1 MRKLLLL
8 VAFLFSTQIAEASHL
23 YRLMMVRAAP
33 GKLPDL
39 IELYEKRMPVYDT
52 SGDKRPMWM
61 RHTQGDQWDL
71 LFIYPMGSFGEYYAA
86 DRISRRE
93 KAAADSDISQEEF
106 TRLFYEATA
115 WHEDIY
121 MDGPPLDELKK
132 AYDAGGYFH
141 AEIFVA
147 LAGKQDELRKERDM
161 ENAFRRAVGRVENF
175 TFTHV
180 QGAAWSLVSLAFYR
194 DLAHFAEPSGA
205 SPEQTDAAAKAAGF
219 ESARSIGTYMRS
231 LIDYHHDTLGV
242 TLK

>member
-8 VAFLFSTQIAEASHL
+8 VAFSFSTHIAEASHL
-23 YRLMMVRAAP
+23 YRLMMARAAP

-39 IELYEKRMPVYDT
+39 IELYEKRMPVYDA
-52 SGDKRPMWM
+52 SGDERPMWM

-86 DRISRRE
+86 DRIARRE
-93 KAAADSDISQEEF
+93 KATADSDISQEEF

-115 WHEDIY
+115 WHEDLY
-121 MDGPPLDELKK
+121 VDGPPLDELKK

-147 LAGKQDELRKERDM
+147 LPGKQDELRKERDM
-161 ENAFRRAVGRVENF
+161 ENAYRRAVGRVENF

-180 QGAAWSLVSLAFYR
+180 QGAAWDLVSLAFYR
-194 DLAHFAEPSGA
+194 DLAHFAERSKA
-205 SPEQTDAAAKAAGF
+205 TAEQIDAAAKAAGF
-219 ESARSIGTYMRS
+219 ESARSIGIYMRT